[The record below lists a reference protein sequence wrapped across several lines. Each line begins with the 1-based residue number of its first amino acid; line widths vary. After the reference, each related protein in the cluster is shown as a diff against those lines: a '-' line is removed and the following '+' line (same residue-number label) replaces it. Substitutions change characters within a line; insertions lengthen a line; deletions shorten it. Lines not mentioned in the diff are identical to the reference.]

1 MAANHI
7 PVKLVISEQNVQKL
21 KLQSLSTIEDLKEL
35 VKQKANLKTDF
46 VLQYLDEDFKDFFN
60 LDDIENVTHLGTIK
74 VVRHPAEKN

>member
-7 PVKLVISEQNVQKL
+7 LVKLVISEQNVQKL

-46 VLQYLDEDFKDFFN
+46 VPT
-60 LDDIENVTHLGTIK
+60 VSG
-74 VVRHPAEKN
+74 